1 MEAYKGNKGENKKMS
16 RDQGTLNSLKGINY
30 SEVAKS
36 DKFKHLLQLKK
47 RFILSYSIFF
57 ILFYFSL
64 PIMTSYTTVLN
75 QPAVGAITW
84 AWVFAFAQ
92 FIMTWSLCIIYTKK
106 ASKFDQMVEE
116 IKDEHK

>member
-1 MEAYKGNKGENKKMS
+1 MS
-16 RDQGTLNSLKGINY
+16 KVHGTLKCSKGINY

-36 DKFKHLLQLKK
+36 DKFKNLLRLKK

-57 ILFYFSL
+57 ILFYFTL
-64 PIMTSYTTVLN
+64 PILTSYTTVLN

-106 ASKFDQMVEE
+106 ASKFDQIVEE
-116 IKDEHK
+116 IKDEAKNGGHL